1 MITTELLRNVSY
13 IDVAL
18 LVLIIFFLIRG
29 IVTQGKIKKEIQEE
43 TEEKI
48 EALKKYQEDAFEMLN
63 KKHESLKEVLV
74 DRINKLT
81 AKLNAILKSNETVM
95 LEIDK
100 KTKPLKA
107 SIDEAM
113 DQVKATMDTL
123 RKTMLE
129 NEKEMKKMGKE
140 IDDFSKEIQKMKDDI
155 RERTIDL
162 EL

>member
-1 MITTELLRNVSY
+1 MITTELFRNVSY

-18 LVLIIFFLIRG
+18 LVLIILSFI
-29 IVTQGKIKKEIQEE
+29 IAIAAQGKMKKRR
-43 TEEKI
+43 EEKI
-48 EALKKYQEDAFEMLN
+48 EALKKYQEDVFEMLN
-63 KKHESLKEVLV
+63 KKHESLEEVLV
-74 DRINKLT
+74 DRIDKLT
-81 AKLNAILKSNETVM
+81 ARLDSILKSNETVM
-95 LEIDK
+95 LEIDN

-107 SIDEAM
+107 SINESM

-140 IDDFSKEIQKMKDDI
+140 INDFSKEIQKMKDDI

>member
-1 MITTELLRNVSY
+1 MITTELLGNASY
-13 IDVAL
+13 IDGAL
-18 LVLIIFFLIRG
+18 LVLIILSFISV
-29 IVTQGKIKKEIQEE
+29 IVAHGKMKKRREE
-43 TEEKI
+43 MEEKI
-48 EALKKYQEDAFEMLN
+48 EALKKYQEDVFEMRS
-63 KKHESLKEVLV
+63 KKHESLEEVLV

-95 LEIDK
+95 LEIDN

-107 SIDEAM
+107 SIDDTV
-113 DQVKATMDTL
+113 DQVKATRDTF

>member
-1 MITTELLRNVSY
+1 MITTGLLRNVSY

-29 IVTQGKIKKEIQEE
+29 IVTQGKIKKKIQEE
-43 TEEKI
+43 MEEKV
-48 EALKKYQEDAFEMLN
+48 EALKKYQEDVFGMLS
-63 KKHESLKEVLV
+63 KKHESLEKVLV

-81 AKLNAILKSNETVM
+81 ARLNAILKSNETVM
-95 LEIDK
+95 LEIDN
-100 KTKPLKA
+100 KTNPLKA

>member
-18 LVLIIFFLIRG
+18 LVLIILSFI
-29 IVTQGKIKKEIQEE
+29 IAIAAQGKMKKRREQ

-48 EALKKYQEDAFEMLN
+48 ETLKKYQEDVFEMLS
-63 KKHESLKEVLV
+63 KKHGSLEKVLV

-81 AKLNAILKSNETVM
+81 AKLNTILKSNETVM
-95 LEIDK
+95 LEIDN
-100 KTKPLKA
+100 KTNPLKA

-113 DQVKATMDTL
+113 DEVKATRGTL

>member
-18 LVLIIFFLIRG
+18 LVLIILSFISV
-29 IVTQGKIKKEIQEE
+29 IAAQGKMKKRRAE

-48 EALKKYQEDAFEMLN
+48 AALKKYQEDAFEMLN
-63 KKHESLKEVLV
+63 KKHESLEEVLV

-81 AKLNAILKSNETVM
+81 AKLNSILKSNETVM
-95 LEIDK
+95 LEIDN
-100 KTKPLKA
+100 KTNPLKA

-113 DQVKATMDTL
+113 DEVKATRGTL

>member
-18 LVLIIFFLIRG
+18 LVLIILSFISV
-29 IVTQGKIKKEIQEE
+29 ITAQGKMKKRRAE

-48 EALKKYQEDAFEMLN
+48 AALKKYQEDVFEMLN
-63 KKHESLKEVLV
+63 KKHESLEEVLV

-95 LEIDK
+95 LEIDN
-100 KTKPLKA
+100 KTNPLKA

-113 DQVKATMDTL
+113 DEVKATRGTL

-129 NEKEMKKMGKE
+129 NEKGMKKMGKE

>member
-1 MITTELLRNVSY
+1 MMITELLVNASY
-13 IDVAL
+13 IDIAL
-18 LVLIIFFLIRG
+18 LVLIILSFISA
-29 IVTQGKIKKEIQEE
+29 IVAQGKMKKKKEE
-43 TEEKI
+43 TDEKI
-48 EALKKYQEDAFEMLN
+48 ETLKKYQEDVFEMLS
-63 KKHESLKEVLV
+63 KKHESLEGVLV

-81 AKLNAILKSNETVM
+81 ARLDSILKSNEAVM
-95 LEIDK
+95 LEIDN

-140 IDDFSKEIQKMKDDI
+140 INDFSKEIQKMKDDI